1 MTDLDLIVA
10 KDNAK
15 MLANRVIELYS
26 DYIQTKEIS
35 KFNDNN
41 HYVWV
46 YNQLEGFLNTFIDLC
61 RTEREVSNITDK
73 VNAFKA
79 EIEMRFKAQKGLMQP
94 LIELDHYIEMVDA
107 DFYWY
112 LENNNIDLL
121 TQEDHPM
128 VIKYQELRKL
138 GRDTVDCDSMED
150 IKAVRAKVDE
160 IRNLIK

>member
-1 MTDLDLIVA
+1 MTELDLTIA

-15 MLANRVIELYS
+15 MSANRVKDLYE

-35 KFNDNN
+35 KFNDKN

-46 YNQLEGFLNTFIDLC
+46 YNQLEGFLNTYIDLC
-61 RTEREVSNITDK
+61 RNERDILTITDK
-73 VNAFKA
+73 INAFKA

-94 LIELDHYIEMVDA
+94 LIELDHYIEIVDTE
-107 DFYWY
+107 FYWY

-128 VIKYQELRKL
+128 VKKYWELKEI
-138 GRDTVDCDSMED
+138 GRRTADCDSLND
-150 IKAVRAKVDE
+150 IKSVRTKVDE
-160 IRNLIK
+160 IRKMIK